1 MRRGIAS
8 LICFFAHCESSVD
21 WRRLTGR
28 HPAPHSMFFLFYVL
42 YFLCGCIVSLNP
54 EITCI
59 RRCGRAGG
67 VTSTEQTT
75 ILPTSTS
82 GLFFAQTYKGRAFV
96 RPFLFVPPERH
107 SLCALSLIHL
117 AAILKD
123 YLLSSFFRGCIF
135 FSTSSELVTKKPVG
149 KNSIPSDGCSSCQC
163 FVVAIV

>member
-75 ILPTSTS
+75 ICPLRRVGFFLLRHIKAAHLF
-82 GLFFAQTYKGRAFV
+82 GLFYLCRQNVTHSVCCRKSIWWPFPIQGSPATAHNPPVGRLRRA
-96 RPFLFVPPERH
+96 RP
-107 SLCALSLIHL
+107 
-117 AAILKD
+117 
-123 YLLSSFFRGCIF
+123 LLSR
-135 FSTSSELVTKKPVG
+135 TAPANNARWRL
-149 KNSIPSDGCSSCQC
+149 
-163 FVVAIV
+163 

>member
-107 SLCALSLIHL
+107 SLTLC
-117 AAILKD
+117 
-123 YLLSSFFRGCIF
+123 
-135 FSTSSELVTKKPVG
+135 VVV
-149 KNSIPSDGCSSCQC
+149 NPSGGHSYRPT
-163 FVVAIV
+163 V

>member
-82 GLFFAQTYKGRAFV
+82 GLFLLRHIKAAHLFGLFYLCRQNVTHSVCCRKSIWWPFPIQGSPATAHNHPSGACAEPAHFFHAQHPLTTRGG
-96 RPFLFVPPERH
+96 
-107 SLCALSLIHL
+107 
-117 AAILKD
+117 D
-123 YLLSSFFRGCIF
+123 Y
-135 FSTSSELVTKKPVG
+135 E
-149 KNSIPSDGCSSCQC
+149 N
-163 FVVAIV
+163 A